1 MSSTSGFFFLFV
13 GRKHLHLFCF
23 LLQCLNLTQLLDYY
37 GLSPHS
43 LISPSQFTYLCPA
56 LLYQIDS
63 RVCIRHYHQMNVEQ
77 EASENISAGKKLV
90 STWSMS
96 GLSQPEATTG
106 NIHSVIKKKK
116 KNLNKCISLS
126 GLMGRSCSTGKTCF
140 NFLSFSFP
148 YLGGRTND

>member
-1 MSSTSGFFFLFV
+1 MKRWDWSTRVLDIRGLFLFV

-90 STWSMS
+90 STWSMN
-96 GLSQPEATTG
+96 GLSETEATTG
-106 NIHSVIKKKK
+106 NINSVDQKKKK
-116 KNLNKCISLS
+116 IFQQMYFIQWPNGALLLNRKN
-126 GLMGRSCSTGKTCF
+126 MF
-140 NFLSFSFP
+140 
-148 YLGGRTND
+148 